1 MTNGAEE
8 KLARVTYLPGVTPPS
23 APFVPVSGMPVSG
36 VPVSGVR
43 PSDAPALAGA
53 PAAEQPTDLPPK
65 RLHNFPTGELE
76 RLSPAQL
83 QQRMDDITAR
93 EDPELDSVE
102 PETMGERSARAHNI
116 SMHALTRR
124 GVSSAEM
131 TELLRSRDLDAGDI
145 ATEVT
150 RLEQV
155 GLLNDSEL
163 AATLVMQLRE
173 RKGLGRSA
181 ITSELRR
188 RKIDASAIEE
198 ALDEAYEAGDDEL
211 TRARAIAIKRA
222 PQLRSL
228 DPQTARRRL
237 GAFLMRKG
245 YSGSIVASAVAA
257 ALAPNHPS
265 LRGSAARTSGGPR
278 FE

>member
-1 MTNGAEE
+1 MTYGAEE
-8 KLARVTYLPGVTPPS
+8 KLARVTYLPGVQPPLAPIGPVGSEDS
-23 APFVPVSGMPVSG
+23 ALSHG
-36 VPVSGVR
+36 
-43 PSDAPALAGA
+43 DAA
-53 PAAEQPTDLPPK
+53 PDLPPK
-65 RLHNFPTGELE
+65 RLHNFPTGELQ
-76 RLSPAQL
+76 RLTPGQL
-83 QQRMDDITAR
+83 QGRMDEITSR
-93 EDPELDSVE
+93 EEPQ
-102 PETMGERSARAHNI
+102 PETAGERSARAHNV
-116 SMHALTRR
+116 SMHALARR

-131 TELLRSRDLDAGDI
+131 ADLLKNRDLDAGDV

-188 RKIDASAIEE
+188 RKLDPSAIDE
-198 ALDEAYEAGDDEL
+198 ALEEAYEAGDDEL

-228 DPQTARRRL
+228 DPETARRRL

-265 LRGSAARTSGGPR
+265 VRGPR